1 MTNTANSDLFGRRW
15 FLVMG
20 NVLLFIGLL
29 IGGTAKSNMQM
40 WAAMS
45 ITGIGAGNA
54 QLAAFAVPELLPNKW
69 RHIAVVIA
77 DIGVITAVIIGPI
90 AGRYAAING
99 EAVSIGFLA
108 AS

>member
-1 MTNTANSDLFGRRW
+1 
-15 FLVMG
+15 MG

-29 IGGTAKSNMQM
+29 IGGTAKTNMQM

-45 ITGIGAGNA
+45 ITGVGAGNA

-69 RHIAVVIA
+69 RHIAIVIA
-77 DIGVITAVIIGPI
+77 DIGVIAAVIVGPI

-99 EAVSIGFLA
+99 DSVCSAPLA
-108 AS
+108 YPLTPPIFQSV